1 MSVFTRRPVLRW
13 ALPGAAL
20 VVALGGGA
28 AVSALSASADT
39 TLPARTPQQLL
50 VDIQQA
56 QLDAGSGT
64 VVETADL
71 GLPTLPGLGGGNSA
85 SSDLSSLVSGSHQ
98 LRVWFSGPDKA
109 RVALLGSVGESDVI
123 RNGSDVWVWSSV
135 KNKAQH
141 STLSADARTHAAP
154 GTGPT
159 PLPTTPQ
166 QAAQQVLKALDAT
179 TVVSTAD
186 TVTVANRAAYDLVLR
201 PKTADTLV
209 GSVHIAID
217 GQRHVPL
224 QVQVYARGAAKPG
237 FEIGF
242 RSVSFA
248 RPDDGVFAFS
258 PPKGVTV
265 TEASPTGPGG
275 TGPSA
280 PDKPKYALVG
290 TGWTTVVA
298 VRPPASEGAPKA
310 GTGAPQALLNSLP
323 TVSGPWG
330 SGKLVSGKLFSALLT
345 DDGRVLIGAVSPQRL
360 TQAAADPAAAL
371 K

>member
-28 AVSALSASADT
+28 AVSALSASADA
-39 TLPARTPQQLL
+39 TLPPRTPEQLL

-64 VVETADL
+64 VVESADL
-71 GLPTLPGLGGGNSA
+71 GLPTLPGLGGGAA

-109 RVALLGSVGESDVI
+109 RVALLGAVGESDVI

-135 KNKAQH
+135 QNKAQH
-141 STLSADARTHAAP
+141 STFTPDARAHAAP
-154 GTGPT
+154 SAAPT

-166 QAAQQVLKALDAT
+166 QAAQQILQALDST
-179 TVVSTAD
+179 TTVSTAD

-224 QVQVYARGAAKPG
+224 QVQVFARGADKPG

-248 RPDDGVFAFS
+248 RPDDGVFAFT

-265 TEASPTGPGG
+265 TEASPGAG
-275 TGPSA
+275 A
-280 PDKPKYALVG
+280 PADKPRYAVVG
-290 TGWTTVVA
+290 TGWTSVVA
-298 VRPPASEGAPKA
+298 LRPQASGGPDHGSPAQ
-310 GTGAPQALLNSLP
+310 QALLNHLP

-330 SGKLVSGKLFSALLT
+330 SGRVLSGALFSALLT
-345 DDGRVLIGAVSPQRL
+345 DDGRVLVGAVPAQRL

-371 K
+371 R